1 VEVLAVS
8 DVTMG
13 EKGKNPGG
21 YRADKLKKSR
31 RAGVIDIISLALKNI
46 STGKMRTFLTVL
58 GLAVG
63 TGAVMSVISLGTGGQ
78 ALLDYEMNRLGT
90 NRIWVS
96 AEMNTGGNI
105 ELEDA
110 RRLAQIEEATAISA
124 VKTTYCTVSAGK
136 DLSAIKTIGCQ
147 ADFFEISNLQQK
159 VGRFINERD
168 SQREMRTA
176 VLNSALAKKL
186 FASRNAV
193 GNDISVDG
201 VAFTVVGVVENLASS
216 FMQNSE
222 EEALLYIPIET
233 YLKDVSRQ
241 PGESVADQIMM
252 CVSGNDVMG
261 SAQRVVDSLA
271 RVKSDGVYRANTMT
285 NELDIANRIMNIFLT
300 IVGSIAVVCMIVGGI
315 GIMNMMVSSVRE
327 RKREIGVMLAIGA
340 SPRDVFFQMLTES
353 VTMSVMG
360 AAAGMIIGFV
370 FTWIGCVYVG
380 MDFSLPIWAIAMS
393 IAFSALIGV
402 FFGAYP
408 AYKAAR
414 TSPVE
419 AMRS

>member
-1 VEVLAVS
+1 MTGAK
-8 DVTMG
+8 D
-13 EKGKNPGG
+13 KNAGAFKAERPV
-21 YRADKLKKSR
+21 KNR

-63 TGAVMSVISLGTGGQ
+63 TGAVMSVISLGTGGRE
-78 ALLDYEMNRLGT
+78 LLDFEMNRLGT

-96 AEMNTGGNI
+96 AEMNTGGYI

-110 RRLAQIEEATAISA
+110 KRLKQMEEATATSA

-136 DLSAIKTIGCQ
+136 ELSAIKTIGCQ
-147 ADFFEISNLQQK
+147 ADFFTISNLQQK
-159 VGRFINERD
+159 AGRFINERD

-186 FASRNAV
+186 FASRSAV
-193 GNDISVDG
+193 GNEISVDG
-201 VAFTVVGVVENLASS
+201 IAFMVVGVVENLASS
-216 FMQNSE
+216 FMQNSD
-222 EEALLYIPIET
+222 EEAVLYIPIET
-233 YLKDVSRQ
+233 YLKDVSRL
-241 PGESVADQIMM
+241 PGENAADQIMM

-271 RVKSDGVYRANTMT
+271 RVKSGGVYRANTMT
-285 NELDIANRIMNIFLT
+285 NELDIANRIMDIFLT

-340 SPRDVFFQMLTES
+340 SPREVFFQMLAES

-360 AAAGMIIGFV
+360 AAAGMIIGVV
-370 FTWIGCVYVG
+370 FTWVGCIYVG
-380 MDFSLPIWAIAMS
+380 MAFSLPLWAMVTS
-393 IAFSALIGV
+393 IVFSALIGV

-414 TSPVE
+414 ISPVE